1 VNTRA
6 LANAFVAGALFGVG
20 LVVSGMSLPS
30 KVLGFL
36 DFFGNWDPSLMFVM
50 LGAVGVHFWAYRLL
64 AHRPSPYFASS
75 FSVPARR
82 DLDAKLISGA
92 VLFGI
97 GWGLSGL
104 CPGPSLVALP
114 SGLPGVVVFVAMMVV
129 GMLVAKLFEK
139 KSGSARSAS
148 AASGAATGA

>member
-1 VNTRA
+1 MNARA
-6 LANAFVAGALFGVG
+6 LVNAFVAGAVFGTG

-50 LGAVGVHFWAYRLL
+50 LGAIGVHFWAYRLL
-64 AHRPSPYFASS
+64 ARRSAPYFGAS
-75 FSVPARR
+75 FTLPTRR
-82 DLDAKLISGA
+82 DLDGKLLAGA
-92 VLFGI
+92 ALFGI

-114 SGLPGVVVFVAMMVV
+114 SGIVGVAVFVATMVL
-129 GMLVAKLFEK
+129 GMLAAKLFERTPV
-139 KSGSARSAS
+139 SAPPEGTAR
-148 AASGAATGA
+148 TGAT

>member
-20 LVVSGMSLPS
+20 LVISGMSLPS

-36 DFFGNWDPSLMFVM
+36 DVSGNWDASLLFVM
-50 LGAVGVHFWAYRLL
+50 VGAVGVHFWAYRLL
-64 AHRPSPYFASS
+64 ARRRSPYFASS
-75 FSVPARR
+75 FSLPTRR
-82 DLDAKLISGA
+82 DLDAKLLAGA
-92 VLFGI
+92 AIFGI

-114 SGLPGVVVFVAMMVV
+114 SGFTGIVVFVAMMVV

-139 KSGSARSAS
+139 KPAPAAPAR
-148 AASGAATGA
+148 AATGP

>member
-1 VNTRA
+1 MTGRA
-6 LANAFVAGALFGVG
+6 LVNAFVAGVLFGAG

-36 DFFGNWDPSLMFVM
+36 DLFGNWDPSLMFVM
-50 LGAVGVHFWAYRLL
+50 IGAIGVHFWAYRLL
-64 AHRPSPYFASS
+64 ARRSSPYFGSS
-75 FSVPARR
+75 FSVPTRR
-82 DLDAKLISGA
+82 DLDGKLVAGA

-114 SGLPGVVVFVAMMVV
+114 SGFAGIVVFVVTMVL
-129 GMLVAKLFEK
+129 GMLVAKLFENTP
-139 KSGSARSAS
+139 ANAPAPPTPPR
-148 AASGAATGA
+148 AADV